1 MCLHIVSTILNVSM
15 SCGKVGLGGNVTKAF
30 HMQVGEH
37 LKDRRKK
44 SMICFEHF
52 FTFDT
57 VQSLEGGASSMSS
70 IWNSII
76 PANFILCRKAN
87 FVERRAYQKASV
99 MSSLQDDGRNYIF
112 KMDEDFW
119 TRMLRFPQY
128 SIASPRHQQVHCGN
142 WYRLFILRHF

>member
-37 LKDRRKK
+37 FKDRRKK

-57 VQSLEGGASSMSS
+57 V
-70 IWNSII
+70 
-76 PANFILCRKAN
+76 
-87 FVERRAYQKASV
+87 
-99 MSSLQDDGRNYIF
+99 
-112 KMDEDFW
+112 
-119 TRMLRFPQY
+119 
-128 SIASPRHQQVHCGN
+128 
-142 WYRLFILRHF
+142 